1 MWWSGSAFRVDE
13 ASLAVHNS
21 KKKLSVRRRSS
32 AARDCY
38 APEAARAFRTS
49 LASPGLHPPSCCP
62 PHFFLLLKLGSGGFL
77 NSLQSLSLEIGIE
90 GSIVTYK
97 RRLARSLCISSLR
110 TATVYGRPPLGLP
123 QIAETW
129 PYSPKY
135 LVASPTE
142 SSWSLTFKCG
152 LPSTL
157 LDLLGAAG
165 CCWTFGS
172 AGPSTLLDLLRL
184 CCDLPSTVLDIRLRW
199 IFSELELWLLL

>member
-1 MWWSGSAFRVDE
+1 M
-13 ASLAVHNS
+13 
-21 KKKLSVRRRSS
+21 
-32 AARDCY
+32 
-38 APEAARAFRTS
+38 
-49 LASPGLHPPSCCP
+49 
-62 PHFFLLLKLGSGGFL
+62 

-165 CCWTFGS
+165 CCWTFDS

-184 CCDLPSTVLDIRLRW
+184 CCDLPSTVLDLRLRW
-199 IFSELELWLLL
+199 IFSDGQNGPKRAQDAPAGSQNKAERYGYVIGRLWGQPTGKLKQPKRTQHFQ